1 MTSNRRKE
9 TDYFFLTNDVFYRL
23 WHGHC
28 IRCVDCGQLLT
39 EKCYTRDGKLYCHR
53 DFYRRFWCRRCS
65 GCLQEIGQGE
75 YYLSAWDQLYHWD
88 CYKCC
93 LCLRKVNTGEEI
105 HLTHDNRFICKEDFT
120 ARMKCKDEFD
130 NNDNQIKNEN
140 DYDKENSS
148 FKSQQI
154 QPSTSTP
161 NSNLSSSDCLKEDD
175 GDIHMSDCSLD
186 CKDDDQICLTNTI
199 HNTTN
204 NKNNNN
210 NNNSS
215 SNCSSSS
222 SSVYHQKKSNLDNT
236 DNGNTNGPKKRGP
249 RTTIKT
255 KQLEQLKSA
264 FAATP
269 KPTRHIREELARET
283 GLAMRVIQV
292 WFQNRRSKERRI
304 KQSITCGGSRR
315 HYYRR
320 VASGRPFDDN
330 EMVSHPGLN
339 YLPEGFR
346 NDFMY
351 QGPPTQSYND
361 FIMQQELHQRLNY
374 GPATDL
380 SYAMHHE
387 LNSGSSATV
396 PDSSGG
402 DSEDV
407 QQRFSSSTPPL
418 TSQVITT
425 GGSAFN
431 DHSWN

>member
-1 MTSNRRKE
+1 M
-9 TDYFFLTNDVFYRL
+9 
-23 WHGHC
+23 
-28 IRCVDCGQLLT
+28 
-39 EKCYTRDGKLYCHR
+39 
-53 DFYRRFWCRRCS
+53 
-65 GCLQEIGQGE
+65 
-75 YYLSAWDQLYHWD
+75 SAWDQFYHWD

-105 HLTHDNRFICKEDFT
+105 HLTHDNRFMCKEDFA
-120 ARMKCKDEFD
+120 ARMKCKDESD
-130 NNDNQIKNEN
+130 NDNQVKTEN

-161 NSNLSSSDCLKEDD
+161 NSNLSSSDCLKEEDA
-175 GDIHMSDCSLD
+175 DIHMSDCSLD
-186 CKDDDQICLTNTI
+186 CKDDDQLCLTNTN
-199 HNTTN
+199 NTN
-204 NKNNNN
+204 ASN

-222 SSVYHQKKSNLDNT
+222 SSYHQKKSNLDNT
-236 DNGNTNGPKKRGP
+236 DNGNSNGPKKRGP

-304 KQSITCGGSRR
+304 KQSISCGGSRR

-320 VASGRPFDDN
+320 VTSGRPFDDN
-330 EMVSHPGLN
+330 EMVTHPSLN
-339 YLPEGFR
+339 YMPGMIANFLFTFLNKSENIIVDGFR
-346 NDFMY
+346 NDYMY
-351 QGPPTQSYND
+351 QGPPPPQSYND

-374 GPATDL
+374 GP
-380 SYAMHHE
+380 
-387 LNSGSSATV
+387 
-396 PDSSGG
+396 
-402 DSEDV
+402 
-407 QQRFSSSTPPL
+407 
-418 TSQVITT
+418 T
-425 GGSAFN
+425 GGKHLKQKEN
-431 DHSWN
+431 ID